1 MTLIVDELPGRT
13 VRVENETFLYFS
25 GTSYLGMGRDPLFN
39 RHLREGIRRYGT
51 NFSGSR
57 IGNLQLAVYTEAEQ
71 QLAAFAGAESALT
84 FSSGFLAGQAFIRQL
99 PTDAAWFFAPRTH
112 PALWR
117 TEQDNTDGDF
127 TDWTQQLPAKIART
141 DAQTVTLLA
150 NSLDPLRA
158 ENYRFDWVA
167 QLPADRHYIL
177 VVDDSH
183 GLGITGTNGGG
194 VFGQLPDLPHV
205 ETVVTSSLG
214 KALGLPGGVVLARA
228 ERTERLRH
236 SPFFT
241 AGSPMS
247 PAHLH
252 AYLQSAELYENLRK
266 RLEKN
271 VSAFAQQAPAHLFRS
286 FGGYPVFYTADNSL
300 YKRLY
305 GQKILIS
312 SFPYPSP
319 RHPPITRVVV
329 SALHKEGDI
338 GKLLS
343 GLRL

>member
-25 GTSYLGMGRDPLFN
+25 GTSYLGVGRNPVFG

-57 IGNLQLAVYTEAEQ
+57 IGNLQLGVYTEAEQ
-71 QLAAFAGAESALT
+71 RLAAFTGAETALT
-84 FSSGFLAGQAFIRQL
+84 FSSGFLVGQALIRQL

-117 TEQDNTDGDF
+117 NEQDNTDGDF

-141 DAQTVTLLA
+141 DAQTVVLLA
-150 NSLDPLRA
+150 NSLDPLYA
-158 ENYRFDWVA
+158 EPYCFDWAA
-167 QLPADRHYIL
+167 QLPADRHYVL

-183 GLGITGTNGGG
+183 GLGIIGANGGG
-194 VFGQLPDLPHV
+194 VFAQLPVLPHV

-214 KALGLPGGVVLARA
+214 KALGLPGGVVLGRA
-228 ERTERLRH
+228 ERVERLRH

-247 PAHLH
+247 PAHLY

-266 RLEKN
+266 RLTKN
-271 VSAFAQQAPAHLFRS
+271 VSFFRKQAPAHLFRS
-286 FGGYPVFYTADNSL
+286 FDSYPVFYTADDGL

-305 GQKILIS
+305 KQKILIS

-319 RHPPITRVVV
+319 LHPHITRVVV
-329 SALHKEGDI
+329 SALHTAKDI
-338 GKLLS
+338 SKLLS
-343 GLRL
+343 EVV